1 MEKFY
6 RYQGTNQV
14 EQCSYYVDVELLYE
28 DVQELKRLN
37 NTISK
42 EQLRDELYWKYEK
55 TLELRRDIQAETLFQ
70 KVCEAT
76 SWNEV
81 WTISEK
87 YPVCGIFGYRQE
99 EVEAYYQ
106 WTDLMSGD
114 LWNCES
120 EKFLTLYEGECLQD
134 EGESGVIF
142 RPTELIKVW
151 KLES

>member
-81 WTISEK
+81 WTISENILFAESL
-87 YPVCGIFGYRQE
+87 GIDKR
-99 EVEAYYQ
+99 
-106 WTDLMSGD
+106 
-114 LWNCES
+114 
-120 EKFLTLYEGECLQD
+120 
-134 EGESGVIF
+134 
-142 RPTELIKVW
+142 
-151 KLES
+151 KLRRIINGRI